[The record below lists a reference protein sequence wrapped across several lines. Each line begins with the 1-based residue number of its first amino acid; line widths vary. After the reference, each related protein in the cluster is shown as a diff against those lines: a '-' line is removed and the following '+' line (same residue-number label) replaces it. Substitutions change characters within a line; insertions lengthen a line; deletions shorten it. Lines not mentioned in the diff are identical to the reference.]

1 MNMKKV
7 LCILMSV
14 MMLMSCFVMNVSAK
28 GSTFYIDSMGGSDS
42 ASGLSER
49 SAWKTVENL
58 RKAKITAGD
67 KILFRCGGVYTSDCL
82 TLTVSGTQSAPIE
95 ISSYGE
101 GDKPLLTTAEKTE
114 VLRLIDCSCVKI
126 SNLEITAHNGGG
138 IWINTKN
145 AESDKIS
152 LDNLTIHDIQN
163 FKVTGRDS
171 QANPT
176 AGRACIVVKSLS
188 YPSSSLYRVNN
199 LTVTN
204 CEMYDCGNGL
214 LLWGAFTPD
223 SKSPWSD
230 NPTDDPTIIY
240 NQNAL
245 VENCYFHDMD
255 AEGMIIGQ
263 TENALV
269 NDCRFINCCQGEAK
283 TEDGKSMYCTAPVWY
298 WGGLNSTVQNCE
310 VSGSKNFGDGMA
322 CDFDS
327 WTDNCTYQYIYS
339 HDNTRF
345 VCLCPYGTGQ
355 HSNTIRYCL
364 SVNDNV
370 GRNSIGGSGGEYE
383 LKFYNNTIVNCSGF
397 SMNQTY
403 DSYFVN
409 NIITG
414 NCTCDFY
421 WTRKNVDDA
430 TGEKVIH
437 EFSGTF
443 SNNCLWG
450 TCVPIVAENNFIC
463 SPRFAGTDETNPE
476 SFKLAENSR
485 LIGKGIDME
494 DGVKTDFFGNEI
506 ESINIGCYGGSGEGK
521 APVRF
526 FDSIFRLLNSLIG
539 RLVQVI
545 TDLSNR
551 YWLF

>member
-1 MNMKKV
+1 MKKI
-7 LCILMSV
+7 LCVILSMIMLLSV
-14 MMLMSCFVMNVSAK
+14 VSFGVSAAD
-28 GSTFYIDSMGGSDS
+28 SVYYIDSVGGSDS
-42 ASGLSER
+42 ATGLSER

-58 RKAKITAGD
+58 RTASFRPGS
-67 KILFRCGGVYTSDCL
+67 KILFRRGGVYVSDCL
-82 TLTVSGTQSAPIE
+82 KLNLVGKEKAPII
-95 ISSYGE
+95 ISAYGE
-101 GDKPLLTTAEKTE
+101 GEKPLLTTAQNTE
-114 VLRLIDCSCVKI
+114 VLRLVDSSFVEI
-126 SNLEITAHNGGG
+126 SDIEITAHNGGG
-138 IWINTKN
+138 IWIYTEKC
-145 AESDKIS
+145 ESDTIT

-176 AGRACIVVKSLS
+176 AGRACVMVKSLS
-188 YPSSSLYRVNN
+188 FPSTSRYRVNN
-199 LTVTN
+199 LKVTD

-230 NPTDDPTIIY
+230 NPTDDPTIVY

-263 TENALV
+263 TENALIT
-269 NDCRFINCCQGEAK
+269 DCRFINCCQGEGK
-283 TEDGKSMYCTAPVWY
+283 TEDGKSMYCTAPVWF

-310 VSGSKNFGDGMA
+310 VSGAKNFGDGMA

-355 HSNTIRYCL
+355 HNNTIRYCL

-370 GRNSIGGSGGEYE
+370 GRNSIGGSGGEYG
-383 LKFYNNTIVNCSGF
+383 LKFYNNTIVNSAGF

-414 NCTCDFY
+414 DCTCDFY
-421 WTRKNVDDA
+421 WTRKNVDDS
-430 TGEKVIH
+430 TGEKVVH
-437 EFSGTF
+437 EYSGVF

-450 TCVPIVAENNFIC
+450 TCVPIVAKNNYIC
-463 SPRFAGTDETNPE
+463 NPRFAGTDETDTE
-476 SFKLAENSR
+476 SFRLAENSR

-494 DGVKTDFFGNEI
+494 DGVKNDFFGNEI
-506 ESINIGCYGGSGEGK
+506 ESINIGCYGGTGEGK
-521 APVRF
+521 APIRF
-526 FDSIFRLLNSLIG
+526 FDSVYRVLNSIIG

>member
-1 MNMKKV
+1 MKKI
-7 LCILMSV
+7 LCILLSMI
-14 MMLMSCFVMNVSAK
+14 MIFSCFLMNVSAA
-28 GSTFYIDSMGGSDS
+28 GTVYYIDGTSGSDS

-58 RKAKITAGD
+58 RSIKLNAGD
-67 KILFRCGGVYTSDCL
+67 KVLFKRGEIYTVDCL
-82 TLTVSGTQSAPIE
+82 TLTCSGKGKTDIV

-101 GDKPLLTTAEKTE
+101 GEKPILTTSEKTE
-114 VLRLIDCSCVKI
+114 VLRLVDCSYVTV
-126 SNLEITAHNGGG
+126 SDLEITAHNGGG

-145 AESDKIS
+145 AESDGIV
-152 LDNLTIHDIQN
+152 LNNLTIHDIQN
-163 FKVTGRDS
+163 YKVTSRDS
-171 QANPT
+171 QASPT
-176 AGRACIVVKSLS
+176 AARACVMVKSLS
-188 YPSSSLYRVNN
+188 FPSSSLYRVNN
-199 LTVTN
+199 LLVTN

-214 LLWGAFTPD
+214 LLWGAFAPD
-223 SKSPWSD
+223 SNSPWD
-230 NPTDDPTIIY
+230 ENEKDDPTLIY
-240 NQNAL
+240 NQNAF

-269 NDCRFINCCQGEAK
+269 TDCRFINCCQGEAK
-283 TEDGKSMYCTAPVWY
+283 TEDGKSQYCTAPVWY

-355 HSNTIRYCL
+355 HNNTIRYCL

-370 GRNSIGGSGGEYE
+370 GRNSLGGSGGEYG
-383 LKFYNNTIVNCSGF
+383 LKFYNNTLVNSSGF

-403 DSYFVN
+403 DGFFAN

-421 WTRKNVDDA
+421 WTRKNVDDM

-437 EFSGTF
+437 EYSGAFT
-443 SNNCLWG
+443 NNCLWG
-450 TCVPIVAENNFIC
+450 VCVPRIAKKNYIC
-463 SPRFAGTDETNPE
+463 DPGFAGTDFTDPE
-476 SFKLAENSR
+476 SFRLAENSR
-485 LIGKGIDME
+485 LIGKGTAVEND
-494 DGVKTDFFGNEI
+494 VKTDFFGNEI
-506 ESINIGCYGGSGEGK
+506 TKSNIGCYGGSGEGK
-521 APVRF
+521 APVKI
-526 FDSIFRLLNSLIG
+526 FDIIWKLINSAAG
-539 RLVQVI
+539 RIVQVI
-545 TDLSNR
+545 SDLSNR